1 MPIKTDAFASA
12 SSPLRALTLCAFA
25 GLAAGCFSPPDSA
38 LDEDEAD
45 NPEETTAA
53 ETSAG
58 DPSDAGGTTGAP
70 DPDDPDA
77 SETTDDGDGPDDPD
91 TTTGEDD
98 PGDETSDDE
107 TSGDETSGDQTSGD
121 QTSGTPG
128 DIPSILDISPADG
141 EAGVYADSTITI
153 QFSEPMDQAA
163 TQAAYQSADLPAAAV
178 TFDWNAAGDTLTIT
192 PNAPLDY
199 AEGTSPA
206 STDALPY
213 TFTISTAAESE
224 LGEGLPDDTEV
235 TFTTLRRL
243 SESFEDDP
251 NLSGRVRDLAG
262 ATLLAGSYLLGDN
275 TNNDVARGFVTFDI
289 ASIADGAVEIEDATL
304 HARWSQQVGNPFVD
318 LGAVLYQHVQYDAF
332 NDALFDVPGI
342 GSAAGLFGTA
352 AEDEVDRDVTDI
364 AQAVLDDDATYE
376 QRVQFRMLWF
386 ISETDGDSSSDGV
399 TLIASDLGLA
409 LTYLAP

>member
-1 MPIKTDAFASA
+1 MPIKTDLFASA
-12 SSPLRALTLCAFA
+12 SYPLRALTLCALA
-25 GLAAGCFSPPDSA
+25 GLASGCFAPPDTTVDGD
-38 LDEDEAD
+38 DEE
-45 NPEETTAA
+45 NPEAT
-53 ETSAG
+53 TSADAPTG
-58 DPSDAGGTTGAP
+58 DAPDDGATSGAP
-70 DPDDPDA
+70 DPDEPGPTDDDPADPDD
-77 SETTDDGDGPDDPD
+77 TDDPG
-91 TTTGEDD
+91 TTTGDDD
-98 PGDETSDDE
+98 PMGSSTGDDESTGGDETTGASVDA
-107 TSGDETSGDQTSGD
+107 
-121 QTSGTPG
+121 
-128 DIPSILDISPADG
+128 PSILDISPADG
-141 EAGVYADSTITI
+141 ALGVHADATITV

-178 TFDWNAAGDTLTIT
+178 TFDWNAAGDTMTIT
-192 PNAPLDY
+192 PNTPLDY

-206 STDALPY
+206 TTDALTY

-224 LGEGLPDDTEV
+224 LGEGLPDDTDV
-235 TFTTLRRL
+235 SFSTLRRL
-243 SESFEDDP
+243 SQSFEDDP

-262 ATLLAGSYLLGDN
+262 ATLLGGSYLLGDN
-275 TNNDVARGFVTFDI
+275 ANNDVARGFVTFDV
-289 ASIADGAVEIEDATL
+289 SSLADGAVEVEQATL
-304 HARWSQQVGNPFVD
+304 HARWSQQIGNPFID
-318 LGAVLYQHVQYDAF
+318 LGAVLYQHVQYDTF
-332 NDALFDVPGI
+332 DDALFDVPGI